1 MARQPKKGL
10 DYFPVDISIMKE
22 RKLRKVKLKYGYL
35 GFMVYLSL
43 LCIIYEDKGYFIDY
57 GDSKKDD
64 VVWEVLETLQG
75 KFQPTAETIV
85 EIIDDLVACELF
97 SGDLFKSKIITSKR
111 IQSTYYSAT
120 VEREAIEVNFD
131 IWLLNESE
139 MTALSKRSVILH
151 NYINRPINE
160 DNRPTNEDNQT
171 ENTQSKPK
179 KSKVNKTKVNE
190 SKLNSTSSGCT
201 GEVDLKTKDKPKEM
215 FEVYANG
222 DLTLLSTLKEYEQM
236 RKSIKKPL
244 STDTAKQMIINKLDS
259 LAKDD
264 NILKIKLLEEAILH
278 NWQSVYPLKGNEKTA
293 DHKSGSLDI
302 NELNNYWD
310 TVPKL

>member
-85 EIIDDLVACELF
+85 EIINDLVACELF
-97 SGDLFKSKIITSKR
+97 SDDLFKSKIITSKR

-139 MTALSKRSVILH
+139 MTALSKRSAILN

-160 DNRPTNEDNQT
+160 DNRPTNENNQT
-171 ENTQSKPK
+171 DSTQSKAK
-179 KSKVNKTKVNE
+179 QSKVNKTKVND
-190 SKLNSTSSGCT
+190 SKPNSTSPGCT
-201 GEVDLKTKDKPKEM
+201 GDAESKKNQNHCYGE
-215 FEVYANG
+215 YNHIR
-222 DLTLLSTLKEYEQM
+222 LTDEQYQ
-236 RKSIKKPL
+236 KLCDDYSKHSI
-244 STDTAKQMIINKLDS
+244 
-259 LAKDD
+259 DD
-264 NILKIKLLEEAILH
+264 YISKMDEWI
-278 NWQSVYPLKGNEKTA
+278 QLKGKAPYKDYNLAIRNWIKR
-293 DHKSGSLDI
+293 DGGNGKSAMNKGTSYDLD
-302 NELNNYWD
+302 ELDNYWD